1 MQILADAS
9 LPNVQRHLGVSFELT
24 LYNNHEELLA
34 KIGQAEILVCRS
46 TLKVSK
52 ELLAS
57 TKISCVA
64 TASSGTDHIDK
75 TYLSAKGI
83 RLIDAKGTNSSSV
96 CDYVFASLALL
107 TKLSLAKVQKIA
119 IIGSGEVGSLL
130 SARLKQFNFTVS
142 SYDPTKALRNKSFI
156 SCDLQEIYAAD
167 LICIHAD
174 LHNNL
179 PYPSLDL
186 FNHEFLARLQKGTII
201 INAARGG
208 IVNEK
213 DLLANNNDI
222 VYCTDVYCF
231 EPQIN

>member
-75 TYLSAKGI
+75 TYLS
-83 RLIDAKGTNSSSV
+83 
-96 CDYVFASLALL
+96 
-107 TKLSLAKVQKIA
+107 
-119 IIGSGEVGSLL
+119 
-130 SARLKQFNFTVS
+130 
-142 SYDPTKALRNKSFI
+142 
-156 SCDLQEIYAAD
+156 
-167 LICIHAD
+167 
-174 LHNNL
+174 
-179 PYPSLDL
+179 
-186 FNHEFLARLQKGTII
+186 
-201 INAARGG
+201 IN
-208 IVNEK
+208 
-213 DLLANNNDI
+213 
-222 VYCTDVYCF
+222 
-231 EPQIN
+231 